1 MSAEDDP
8 QPIDLSTWQSA
19 TPATRKRKSQAPPPP
34 EGETAGIE
42 KLRTAAASESLKGK
56 SIEELAELA
65 VRKAA
70 NIYLLGGDA
79 MLSTTATEASNVA
92 KTWASVAALDKAR
105 RGGGLT
111 EVDDAVK
118 IAKEGLATLRQR
130 AKDLRDG

>member
-1 MSAEDDP
+1 MSDDGDDMT
-8 QPIDLSTWQSA
+8 PIDLSTWQ
-19 TPATRKRKSQAPPPP
+19 PAAPKASKRRSAPPPP
-34 EGETAGIE
+34 EGETTNLE
-42 KLRTAAASESLKGK
+42 KLRTAAESEKLKGK
-56 SIEELAELA
+56 SVEELAEMA

-111 EVDDAVK
+111 EVDDAAK
-118 IAKEGLATLRQR
+118 IAREGLRVLRER
-130 AKDLRDG
+130 AKEKKR